1 MGTGPYKLKSR
12 EVDVKTIYVENHD
25 WWGRLGKKGNVTE
38 IIYLPIKQNSAR
50 TAALLSGEV
59 DFVLDPA
66 LQDLEL
72 LRKQVKVVDGNEYR
86 TIFIGLDQQS
96 PELKYSNIKGK
107 NPLKD
112 VRVREA
118 LYRAIDV
125 ETIKKTIMKG
135 LSSPTGTMIAPQVDG
150 YSEKLAQR
158 LPYDLERSRA
168 LLKESGYEGKI
179 EFTLDCPNN
188 RYINDEAICQAV
200 VSMWAK
206 AGVKAKLNAMPRA
219 LFFPKLGSQDSSA
232 FLFGWGVPTF
242 DAYFT
247 LESIIHSKGEGAKGA
262 FNYGR
267 YSNFE
272 VDRLIDEIKNEMNDQ
287 RRLLKIKE
295 ALSLFAK
302 DFGAI
307 PLHDQV
313 TPWAMRRNVTVM
325 HRADNRPVMDWVVVD

>member
-1 MGTGPYKLKSR
+1 MGPSSQFRSYTAGIRDVQAINSSTVLILTDGPNPVLLRQLPVLGIMSKAWSEKNNSVSPQNYNKKEENFAAHNAMGTGPYKLKSR

-219 LFFPKLGSQDSSA
+219 LFFQ
-232 FLFGWGVPTF
+232 
-242 DAYFT
+242 
-247 LESIIHSKGEGAKGA
+247 
-262 FNYGR
+262 N
-267 YSNFE
+267 
-272 VDRLIDEIKNEMNDQ
+272 
-287 RRLLKIKE
+287 
-295 ALSLFAK
+295 
-302 DFGAI
+302 
-307 PLHDQV
+307 
-313 TPWAMRRNVTVM
+313 
-325 HRADNRPVMDWVVVD
+325 